1 MVTTMSNYLQIFIT
15 LLSLLNPMF
24 ALGQYLDMT
33 KHMTQEDKQNI
44 SIMCGLTVFALLGSF
59 LFLGQY
65 ILTALSIHAYSLR
78 LGGGVI
84 LLLLGI
90 NLTLSSKSEGDKGGN
105 VSQNY
110 DQNRIKSLGVSPLGL
125 PMVVGPASMV
135 LVIVYGEDAP
145 GIVGKLPILV
155 ILAVIATI
163 ITITFIL
170 SSYIARAIG
179 DVGVV
184 IITKIMGLVVTAIAF
199 EMIIAGMQTVVPIL
213 MAK

>member
-1 MVTTMSNYLQIFIT
+1 MVAIMSNYLQIFIT

-33 KHMTQEDKQNI
+33 KHMSQEDKQNI
-44 SIMCGLTVFALLGSF
+44 SIMCGLTVFVLLGAF

-90 NLTLSSKSEGDKGGN
+90 NLTLSSKSEGDRESVNK
-105 VSQNY
+105 NY
-110 DQNRIKSLGVSPLGL
+110 DQSRIKTLGVSPLGL

-135 LVIVYGEDAP
+135 LVIVYGEDAH
-145 GIVGKLPILV
+145 GLVGKLPILV

-179 DVGVV
+179 NVGVI

>member
-1 MVTTMSNYLQIFIT
+1 
-15 LLSLLNPMF
+15 MF

-90 NLTLSSKSEGDKGGN
+90 NLTLSSKSEGDKAS

-110 DQNRIKSLGVSPLGL
+110 DQSRIKTLGVSPLGL

-145 GIVGKLPILV
+145 GLVGKLPILV

-213 MAK
+213 MGK

>member
-1 MVTTMSNYLQIFIT
+1 M
-15 LLSLLNPMF
+15 
-24 ALGQYLDMT
+24 
-33 KHMTQEDKQNI
+33 
-44 SIMCGLTVFALLGSF
+44 LGSF

-110 DQNRIKSLGVSPLGL
+110 DQNRIKSLGVSPIGFTNGGWSNKHGFGDRLR
-125 PMVVGPASMV
+125 
-135 LVIVYGEDAP
+135 EDAP

-199 EMIIAGMQTVVPIL
+199 EMIIAGIQTVVPIL
-213 MAK
+213 MGK

>member
-1 MVTTMSNYLQIFIT
+1 MVAIMSNYLQIFIT

-90 NLTLSSKSEGDKGGN
+90 NLTLSSKSEGDRESVN
-105 VSQNY
+105 QNY

-145 GIVGKLPILV
+145 GLVGKLPILV
-155 ILAVIATI
+155 ILAIIATI

-213 MAK
+213 MGK